1 MHGARNCLHPLK
13 PKTRLSGNCPEQDN
27 ISFIPLRLYGQVDE
41 NEDKIGRPRKEEMG
55 SRSKKI
61 LDEPLLS
68 EPDASAVFID
78 REPAPTQ
85 TVHYWS
91 LTQMLER
98 AEALRR
104 IARYG
109 HGSATESVTK
119 YPRHCTMLTFRGHDG
134 VAELHDD
141 FADLYF
147 VLDGRATLVTGGV
160 LVGGLPIDEG
170 EYRGLSIEDGLSREL
185 RIGDVVHVPA
195 GVPHQILVGA
205 DRTVTCFVV
214 RIKETA

>member
-1 MHGARNCLHPLK
+1 MR
-13 PKTRLSGNCPEQDN
+13 
-27 ISFIPLRLYGQVDE
+27 
-41 NEDKIGRPRKEEMG
+41 
-55 SRSKKI
+55 SRSKKT
-61 LDEPLLS
+61 LDDPLLS
-68 EPDASAVFID
+68 ESNGNAAFSD
-78 REPAPTQ
+78 REPSPATH
-85 TVHYWS
+85 VHYWS

-119 YPRHCTMLTFRGHDG
+119 YPRHCTMLTVRGHDG

-147 VLDGRATLVTGGV
+147 VLDGRATMVTGGE
-160 LVGGLPIDEG
+160 LVGSLPIDEG
-170 EYRGLSIEDGLSREL
+170 EYRGLHILDGMSQEL
-185 RIGDVVHVPA
+185 RTGDVVHVPA

-205 DRTVTCFVV
+205 DRTITCFVV